1 MNNSTKK
8 YKCSYCKKLKR
19 KWQFPQRQK
28 QINTKR
34 GHVDYI
40 CNNCHNDM
48 QIIKIARKKGLP
60 YLKEKA
66 QRYAELAALYNK
78 EIQKIEG
85 KSNLS
90 KKLKGGQSSG

>member
-8 YKCSYCKKLKR
+8 YKCSCCKKLKR
-19 KWQFPQRQK
+19 KWQFPQRQE

-48 QIIKIARKKGLP
+48 R
-60 YLKEKA
+60 
-66 QRYAELAALYNK
+66 N
-78 EIQKIEG
+78 
-85 KSNLS
+85 
-90 KKLKGGQSSG
+90 